1 MKDAIFILVGPSASG
16 KTTVAQLLVE
26 RLGLRRATTT
36 TTRERRAGEPLD
48 AYNFVSKENFSAEDM
63 VECQEYAGNYYGLS
77 KKEADTSN
85 LVIMEPIGA
94 KKLQAYCKTKG
105 RPCYII
111 GLQASKQEQAE
122 RMLLRGD
129 SARMIDE
136 RIAFDAAVLSLYL
149 GGFAQLDLAYL
160 EAADLNQDG
169 TIDERDYQ
177 TLRNML
183 SGTLNN
189 YRLFPKNENILY
201 SMHSV

>member
-111 GLQASKQEQAE
+111 GLLASKQEQAE

-136 RIAFDAAVLSLYL
+136 RIAFDAAVFQRLESKCDEVCKASTVEELYVQVTMFILSHIV
-149 GGFAQLDLAYL
+149 D
-160 EAADLNQDG
+160 
-169 TIDERDYQ
+169 R
-177 TLRNML
+177 
-183 SGTLNN
+183 
-189 YRLFPKNENILY
+189 
-201 SMHSV
+201 V